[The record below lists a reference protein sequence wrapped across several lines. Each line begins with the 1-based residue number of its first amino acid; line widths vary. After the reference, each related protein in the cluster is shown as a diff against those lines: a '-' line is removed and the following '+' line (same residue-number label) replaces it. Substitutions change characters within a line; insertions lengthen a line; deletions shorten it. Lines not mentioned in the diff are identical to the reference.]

1 MPRFIQPGF
10 PVPAGALMLPEK
22 PRVPA
27 RTNYLDNPW
36 MASASG
42 GMAVRVTAHPGVEY
56 AAKIS
61 PDGKKMVQNS
71 REGEE

>member
-1 MPRFIQPGF
+1 
-10 PVPAGALMLPEK
+10 MLPEK